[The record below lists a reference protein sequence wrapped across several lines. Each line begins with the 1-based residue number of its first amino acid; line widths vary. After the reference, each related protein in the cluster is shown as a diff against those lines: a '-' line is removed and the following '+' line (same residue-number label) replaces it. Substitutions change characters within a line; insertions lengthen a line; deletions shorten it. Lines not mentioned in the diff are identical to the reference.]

1 MSQPAP
7 LEAVRECMASG
18 WSVDDIALELDVTPD
33 AVCQAMR
40 QLELVAEA
48 RGATAGRK
56 IGGKTGKPRVV
67 LPVEELARRY
77 AAGGVTFAQLA
88 KEVGV
93 CAETVGKR
101 VREYN
106 KRRGKR

>member
-1 MSQPAP
+1 MSGE
-7 LEAVRECMASG
+7 LCVKAVRDCMASG

-33 AVCQAMR
+33 AVCRAMR
-40 QLELVAEA
+40 EIERAAEA

-56 IGGKTGKPRVV
+56 IGGKTGKPRVE
-67 LPVEELARRY
+67 LPVAELARRH

-88 KEVGV
+88 AEVGV

-106 KRRGKR
+106 KQRSKR